1 MSKAAMRAAPA
12 PADDVL
18 ALVGAVTAAAGRLTE
33 VVARENAALRART
46 REALTALAEEKS
58 AAASHYQ
65 KCLSQLET
73 ATEGYRGLTPSQRE
87 ALRQCGR
94 LLAQEADENARL
106 LKVALEISRR
116 FMQTVADAV
125 RALTPNAPGYSSAG
139 TLGNGQRTSAR
150 TPALSLD
157 RSL

>member
-1 MSKAAMRAAPA
+1 MANNVP
-12 PADDVL
+12 
-18 ALVGAVTAAAGRLTE
+18 ALVGAVTEAAERLTE
-33 VVARENAALRART
+33 AVARENAALRART
-46 REALTALAEEKS
+46 REALTALAEEKA

-65 KCLSQLET
+65 KCLGQLEA
-73 ATEGYRGLTPSQRE
+73 ATEGYRALTPSQRE
-87 ALRQCGR
+87 ALQQCGR

-106 LKVALEISRR
+106 LAVAVEISRR

-125 RALTPNAPGYSSAG
+125 RALTPNAPGYSSTGA
-139 TLGNGQRTSAR
+139 LGNGQRTSAR